1 MPKFDPKSVQTCF
14 EDVLGWVFRK
24 NFLPSVPWRSSL
36 RKFSKKSKKFQ
47 SSKNAQNRL
56 QKCPNENFRNQKKF
70 QNSKHA
76 QNRYQKCPNVFWSCF
91 RVIFPRNFSAQCS
104 MEGRVFENFQKNQK
118 SFKILKMPKIV
129 PKKSK
134 QKFSKSKNFSKF
146 QKSPKSFPKLSKRV
160 LNMFWGDFLEKI
172 FCPVFHGGSDLRK
185 FSKKSKNFQKYK
197 KAQNRSQKC
206 PNENFQNQKKFQ
218 YSKHAQNC
226 SQKCPNVFWSCFRVI
241 LSKKLFAQ
249 CSMEGR
255 VFENFQKNQKRFKV
269 PRMPKIVP
277 KSVQTKIFKIKK
289 KFQYS
294 KHAQKG
300 SQKCPNVFWSCF
312 RVILSK
318 KLFAQCSMEGRVFE
332 NFQKNQKSFKVPK
345 MPKIVP
351 KSVQTKIFKIKKIF
365 KIPNMP
371 KIVPKSVQTC
381 FEVVLGC
388 FFRENFLP
396 SVPWRV
402 ESSKSFKK
410 IKKVSKFQ
418 KCPKSFPKVSKRVLK
433 LF

>member
-1 MPKFDPKSVQTCF
+1 MFH
-14 EDVLGWVFRK
+14 GG
-24 NFLPSVPWRSSL
+24 SSL
-36 RKFSKKSKKFQ
+36 RKFSKKSKTFQ
-47 SSKNAQNRL
+47 SSKNAQNR
-56 QKCPNENFRNQKKF
+56 P
-70 QNSKHA
+70 
-76 QNRYQKCPNVFWSCF
+76 
-91 RVIFPRNFSAQCS
+91 
-104 MEGRVFENFQKNQK
+104 
-118 SFKILKMPKIV
+118 
-129 PKKSK
+129 
-134 QKFSKSKNFSKF
+134 
-146 QKSPKSFPKLSKRV
+146 
-160 LNMFWGDFLEKI
+160 
-172 FCPVFHGGSDLRK
+172 
-185 FSKKSKNFQKYK
+185 
-197 KAQNRSQKC
+197 QKC
-206 PNENFQNQKKFQ
+206 PNENFQNQ
-218 YSKHAQNC
+218 
-226 SQKCPNVFWSCFRVI
+226 
-241 LSKKLFAQ
+241 
-249 CSMEGR
+249 
-255 VFENFQKNQKRFKV
+255 
-269 PRMPKIVP
+269 
-277 KSVQTKIFKIKK
+277 K

-381 FEVVLGC
+381 FEVVLGW

>member
-1 MPKFDPKSVQTCF
+1 MEV
-14 EDVLGWVFRK
+14 E
-24 NFLPSVPWRSSL
+24 
-36 RKFSKKSKKFQ
+36 
-47 SSKNAQNRL
+47 SSKIFKKIKKVSKF
-56 QKCPNENFRNQKKF
+56 QKCPKSSPKV
-70 QNSKHA
+70 SK
-76 QNRYQKCPNVFWSCF
+76 R
-91 RVIFPRNFSAQCS
+91 
-104 MEGRVFENFQKNQK
+104 
-118 SFKILKMPKIV
+118 
-129 PKKSK
+129 
-134 QKFSKSKNFSKF
+134 KFSKSKNFSKF

-185 FSKKSKNFQKYK
+185 FSKKSKNFQKSK

-218 YSKHAQNC
+218 YSKYAQNC

-289 KFQYS
+289 
-294 KHAQKG
+294 
-300 SQKCPNVFWSCF
+300 
-312 RVILSK
+312 
-318 KLFAQCSMEGRVFE
+318 
-332 NFQKNQKSFKVPK
+332 NFN
-345 MPKIVP
+345 
-351 KSVQTKIFKIKKIF
+351 
-365 KIPNMP
+365 IPNMP
-371 KIVPKSVQTC
+371 KKVPKSVQTC
-381 FEVVLGC
+381 FEVVLGW
-388 FFRENFLP
+388 FFRKNFLP

-402 ESSKSFKK
+402 ESSKIFKK

-418 KCPKSFPKVSKRVLK
+418 KCPKSSPKVSKRKFSKSKNFSKFQTCPKSFPKVSKRVLK